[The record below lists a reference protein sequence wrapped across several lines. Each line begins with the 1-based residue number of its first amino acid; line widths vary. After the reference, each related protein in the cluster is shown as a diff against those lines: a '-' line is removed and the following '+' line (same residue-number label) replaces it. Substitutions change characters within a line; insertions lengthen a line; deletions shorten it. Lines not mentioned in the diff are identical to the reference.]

1 MTIKGIELPVRV
13 VNGRFKLLSSDEY
26 VDQLIRVAL
35 GNTDSENPFNP
46 DGLGEFMIFA
56 LNDEQIEGEIEERV
70 RTVFRILE
78 RDQIARLGRESPI
91 RFEEDVVKPGEK
103 IMFIDY
109 VNLETGGRRE
119 VDLPLSGAS

>member
-1 MTIKGIELPVRV
+1 MAIQGIELPVKV

-35 GNTDSENPFNP
+35 GNTDSENPFLP

-56 LNDEQIEGEIEERV
+56 LNDEQIESEVEERV

-78 RDQIARLGRESPI
+78 RDQIARLGRQTPI
-91 RFEEDVVKPGEK
+91 RFEQGDKPGEK
-103 IMFIDY
+103 VMFVEY
-109 VNLETGGRRE
+109 FNLETGGRRE